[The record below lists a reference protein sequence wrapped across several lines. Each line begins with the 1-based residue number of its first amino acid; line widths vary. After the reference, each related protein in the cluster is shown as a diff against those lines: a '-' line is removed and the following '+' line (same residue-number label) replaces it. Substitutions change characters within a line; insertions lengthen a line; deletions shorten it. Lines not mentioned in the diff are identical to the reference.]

1 MRPPAKTMSSSEE
14 PGREEQARRPTPQ
27 DWDARVERGL
37 MHAPAWLRG
46 AVEWLRAPSRFWVR
60 LVAGIL
66 LILGGI
72 LAILPIFGL
81 WMLPLG
87 LALIADDVPWLKA
100 RLEQAARWCERMWR
114 KVRRRG

>member
-1 MRPPAKTMSSSEE
+1 MRTHAKTMSSSEE
-14 PGREEQARRPTPQ
+14 QAREEQARRPTPQ

-72 LAILPIFGL
+72 LRSCRF
-81 WMLPLG
+81 
-87 LALIADDVPWLKA
+87 LACGCCRSASRSSPMM
-100 RLEQAARWCERMWR
+100 CH
-114 KVRRRG
+114 G